1 MRVVADL
8 QLHSKYALATSKDMD
23 LEHLAEGAK
32 VKGLN
37 LLGTGDF
44 THPKWFA
51 ELREKLEP
59 IPGAGLYSYRG
70 MTWMLAGEVSTVYE
84 QGAKTRKIHHLIY
97 SHELEVV
104 AQINEVLS
112 KRGKLSS
119 DGRPVLKGI
128 DSAELVEQVTG
139 VSKEVV
145 VIPAHCLLPTEV
157 IITNPG
163 AKPIQ
168 EAKVGDY
175 VFTHMGRPRRVIQV
189 LNRPYDGDVLRIIP
203 WYFST
208 GLELTPEHP
217 VLAIKTVKD
226 CNGGG
231 GICKPSPIH
240 ARNCYHHYYKDYMP
254 KWVPAGGL
262 NVGDALL
269 YPRVTQVADMK
280 ELPVGTYDA
289 TLRQSPN
296 VGAQFCRLAGYYLA
310 EGYSNGRD
318 GIGFAFGRHEPGY
331 VDDVKTLVSELFGI
345 KTKRG
350 KTEGDVLIHSKG
362 MMRLFESLFYDGIS
376 RTASHKCMPDWMIY
390 LPKVKQVEILRGWWR
405 GDRGS
410 TSSLLLFEQ
419 MKIICLRMGIVPSI
433 RIDRADSHRRR
444 GHHSIDNRTVEAHH
458 DNYMMEYLAFF
469 EDGSHLLDDDEF
481 KRFVPRTN
489 ERHGWVDDR
498 YVYLPIRK
506 ISRRDYAGLVYNLE
520 VESDNSYLT
529 GAASVHNCWTPWF
542 GVFGSRSGFD
552 SLEECY
558 QDQAAKI
565 FAIETGLSCYDGLT
579 EVLTEAGWKK
589 FKDLTYDDGICS
601 MNAASGKIEFQK
613 PTRLINSGYRGKMYR
628 LKTRRIDLLVTPNHK
643 LFVTQFG
650 SRGPKPFRL
659 EEAQY
664 LFGRSKT
671 FRKDGVWEGVPSN
684 DFVLPA
690 VKIRHGSRF
699 YSGFRKISQRPL
711 PIKPWLK
718 FLGLWTAEGHTNL
731 GEGGDYSVVLS
742 NSDWSL
748 VSEMVGILKELGYH
762 PVVLENR
769 PKIYQVRVRNYQ
781 LFTYLRQFG
790 QSHEKFVPR
799 EIMSLSKDL
808 LSIFLNYYLKGDG
821 HVYGRNGKGLSST
834 TTSLRL
840 RDDLQELALKVGFS
854 AYYKLGSKKGT
865 PLKSLNESRY
875 RSRYAA
881 WVVYFIRRNRH
892 GVTPSTVRKYGYA
905 ESWVNFAGKVYCVT
919 VPNHVIYV
927 RRNGIPVWCGNSDP
941 QMNWRLSSL
950 DKVALVSNSD
960 AHSPNPWRLGRE
972 ANVFEFEKLSY
983 RGVFDAIRLKDRSR
997 FLHTI
1002 EVDPAYGKY
1011 HFTGHKKCKVSLPPG
1026 EALQMGNKCPKCGK
1040 KLTVGVLQRVEELAD
1055 RPEGFR
1061 SRDAIPFRSLLPLYE
1076 VISFATG
1083 VNRLYAKAVL
1093 EQQDR
1098 LIGAFGSEL
1107 AVLLDAPLEDLLLH
1121 SKQEVAQAI
1130 VAVRENRLKF
1140 TPGYDGVYGVPSLQ

>member
-8 QLHSKYALATSKDMD
+8 QLHSKYALATSKNMD

-59 IPGAGLYSYRG
+59 IPGSGLYSYRG

-84 QGAKTRKIHHLIY
+84 QEAKTRKVHHLIY
-97 SHELEVV
+97 SPELEVV

-112 KRGKLSS
+112 KRGNLSS

-262 NVGDALL
+262 NVGDTLL

-350 KTEGDVLIHSKG
+350 KTEGDVLVYSKG
-362 MMRLFESLFYDGIS
+362 LMRLFESLFYDGIS

-419 MKIICLRMGIVPSI
+419 MKIICLRMGIVPSV

-444 GHHSIDNRTVEAHH
+444 GHHSIGNRTVEAHH
-458 DNYMMEYLAFF
+458 DNYMMRYLAFF

-506 ISRRDYAGLVYNLE
+506 ISRRNYAGLVYNLE

-558 QDQAAKI
+558 QDQATKI
-565 FAIETGLSCYDGLT
+565 FAIETGLS
-579 EVLTEAGWKK
+579 
-589 FKDLTYDDGICS
+589 
-601 MNAASGKIEFQK
+601 
-613 PTRLINSGYRGKMYR
+613 
-628 LKTRRIDLLVTPNHK
+628 
-643 LFVTQFG
+643 
-650 SRGPKPFRL
+650 
-659 EEAQY
+659 
-664 LFGRSKT
+664 
-671 FRKDGVWEGVPSN
+671 SN
-684 DFVLPA
+684 
-690 VKIRHGSRF
+690 
-699 YSGFRKISQRPL
+699 
-711 PIKPWLK
+711 
-718 FLGLWTAEGHTNL
+718 
-731 GEGGDYSVVLS
+731 
-742 NSDWSL
+742 
-748 VSEMVGILKELGYH
+748 
-762 PVVLENR
+762 
-769 PKIYQVRVRNYQ
+769 
-781 LFTYLRQFG
+781 
-790 QSHEKFVPR
+790 
-799 EIMSLSKDL
+799 
-808 LSIFLNYYLKGDG
+808 
-821 HVYGRNGKGLSST
+821 
-834 TTSLRL
+834 
-840 RDDLQELALKVGFS
+840 
-854 AYYKLGSKKGT
+854 
-865 PLKSLNESRY
+865 
-875 RSRYAA
+875 
-881 WVVYFIRRNRH
+881 
-892 GVTPSTVRKYGYA
+892 
-905 ESWVNFAGKVYCVT
+905 
-919 VPNHVIYV
+919 
-927 RRNGIPVWCGNSDP
+927 P

-950 DKVALVSNSD
+950 DKMALVSNSD

-972 ANVFEFEKLSY
+972 ANVFELEKLSY
-983 RGVFDAIRLKDRSR
+983 RAIFDAIRLKDRNR

-1011 HFTGHKKCKVSLPPG
+1011 HFTGHKKCGVSLPPG
-1026 EALQMGNKCPKCGK
+1026 EALRIGNKCPKCGK

-1061 SRDAIPFRSLLPLYE
+1061 PENAIPFRSLLPLYE

-1083 VNRLYAKAVL
+1083 VNRLYARAVL

-1107 AVLLDAPLEDLLLH
+1107 AVLLDAPLEDLLRY